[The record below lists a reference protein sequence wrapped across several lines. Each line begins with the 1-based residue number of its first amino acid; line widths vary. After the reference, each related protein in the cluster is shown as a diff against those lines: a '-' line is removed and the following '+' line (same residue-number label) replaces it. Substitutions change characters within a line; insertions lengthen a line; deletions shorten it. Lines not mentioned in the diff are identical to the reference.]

1 MGVRKHKEV
10 IGGISPHRLF
20 KVCNFFLLREVQVF
34 NWLLD
39 SNCPRPAIVADSE
52 GLTIL
57 YRTTVMGWL
66 QELSIPFN
74 QACASLLSS
83 ALSDQAVLTENKNNT
98 RGPHF
103 PCILGHYR
111 QYASVSL
118 KPSP

>member
-20 KVCNFFLLREVQVF
+20 KVCDFFLLREVQVF
-34 NWLLD
+34 TWLLD

-52 GLTIL
+52 GLTIM

-83 ALSDQAVLTENKNNT
+83 TLSDHREQKQHQRTTL
-98 RGPHF
+98 
-103 PCILGHYR
+103 
-111 QYASVSL
+111 SL
-118 KPSP
+118 HSRS